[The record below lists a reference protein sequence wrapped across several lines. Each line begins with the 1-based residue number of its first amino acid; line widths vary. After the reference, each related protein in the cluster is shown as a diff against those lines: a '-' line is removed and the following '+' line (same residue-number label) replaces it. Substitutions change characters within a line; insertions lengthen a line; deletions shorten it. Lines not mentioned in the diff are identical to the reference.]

1 MLSIVVPVYN
11 VSQFLNK
18 CIESIINQTYSDL
31 EIILVDDGSTDD
43 SGKKCDLFAEKDSR
57 IKVIHKENGGL
68 MSAWKTG
75 VMQAKGEYV
84 GFVDSD
90 DYVDENM
97 FETLFSAARENN
109 ADITVCGILR
119 EYDTHCEKETFYL
132 KSGVYNRTEIETQ
145 IFPIMIS
152 NGTMLNRGLSPNRV
166 NKLFKKELLLNN
178 LEFCDERVS
187 LGEDLVTTFACMCDA
202 QKIVI
207 MDNYFP
213 YHYKIRGTSIM
224 GSYNPN
230 FFNQSLLLRNV
241 LSNISLNKRVYDF
254 SLQLTNDFL
263 SLAYYGIERNIA
275 SNKPSKKE
283 MIEYINNT
291 VSSVDFKEAL
301 KAETLSKSN
310 KKCLIY
316 KVLIKTSLKSILY
329 EFIKRVVI
337 FVRNKKTSM
346 EP

>member
-11 VSQFLNK
+11 VSPFLDK
-18 CIESIINQTYSDL
+18 CVESIINQTYSDL

-43 SGKKCDLFAEKDSR
+43 SGKKCDIFAEKDSR

-68 MSAWKTG
+68 MSAWKAG
-75 VMQAKGEYV
+75 VMQAKGEYI

-97 FETLFSAARENN
+97 FEMLFSAARENY

-207 MDNYFP
+207 MDDFFP

-224 GSYNPN
+224 GSYNPR
-230 FFNQSLLLRNV
+230 FFAQSVLLNGVLREI
-241 LSNISLNKRVYDF
+241 SNKKQVYDF
-254 SLQLTNDFL
+254 SQQLNNDLL
-263 SLAYYGIERNIA
+263 SLCFYGIERNISTGKIDRKQA
-275 SNKPSKKE
+275 V
-283 MIEYINNT
+283 EYIKQT
-291 VSSVDFKEAL
+291 VCSEDYKSVFSN
-301 KAETLSKSN
+301 ETLTKNN
-310 KKCLIY
+310 KKCYIY
-316 KVLIKTSLKSILY
+316 KILVKLHLYNILY
-329 EFIKRVVI
+329 FFIKRVVI
-337 FVRNKKTSM
+337 PVRNR
-346 EP
+346 